1 MMKRI
6 LCCLGIAG
14 VVMTLAGGALP
25 VALAQSKDGIPEP
38 LSLQQD
44 ADLKRGQDQIP
55 VFLISFAASDTVS
68 APNVNQQATVLSLTH
83 VGGDASCR
91 VWVEWRLGSST
102 LACTTT
108 SMLEGGS
115 AENKFVGSSRDH
127 CTRALPDAIVDC
139 NEVCEPGLES
149 YEGKAIV
156 STTAPCLDRIA
167 VDARLYHTTGEND
180 QQVTGI
186 ADVKV
191 IRLFTGNLGD

>member
-1 MMKRI
+1 MKRT
-6 LCCLGIAG
+6 LCYLG
-14 VVMTLAGGALP
+14 VVGLVVTLAAGALP
-25 VALAQSKDGIPEP
+25 AALAQSKDGTPDP
-38 LSLQQD
+38 LTTGQD
-44 ADLKRGQDQIP
+44 TDARHGQDQIP
-55 VFLISFAASDTVS
+55 LFLISFAASDTVS